1 MSPDSIDLKRFEEM
15 TAQDLLLWAWQTF
28 GPEIAVTSS
37 FQSQSVPLLHMI
49 STTTPD
55 MPVLF
60 LDTGFHFPETLA
72 FRDSLIRDWGLR
84 VRSLTADPGNEH
96 AGRMHGQ
103 LHQTDPDLCCYI
115 NKVVPLAEARK
126 ELRAWITGI
135 RRDQTEARRDTP
147 VVSRE
152 SSGQF
157 KICPLATWT
166 DRDIWQYISR
176 HDLPTHPLMSQ
187 GYMSIGCAPC
197 TRPVQD
203 GRRCPVRSLGREH
216 KD

>member
-1 MSPDSIDLKRFEEM
+1 M
-15 TAQDLLLWAWQTF
+15 WAWQTF

-147 VVSRE
+147 VVSLNRVV
-152 SSGQF
+152 SSRFAHWPHGQTGTSGNTSAGT
-157 KICPLATWT
+157 I
-166 DRDIWQYISR
+166 YR
-176 HDLPTHPLMSQ
+176 HIP
-187 GYMSIGCAPC
+187 
-197 TRPVQD
+197 
-203 GRRCPVRSLGREH
+203 
-216 KD
+216 